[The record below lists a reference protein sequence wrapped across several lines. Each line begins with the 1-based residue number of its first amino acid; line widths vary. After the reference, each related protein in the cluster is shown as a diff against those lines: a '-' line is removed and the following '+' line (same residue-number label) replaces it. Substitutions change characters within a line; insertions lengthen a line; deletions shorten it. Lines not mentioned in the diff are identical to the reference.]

1 MFLDIFQTITGG
13 QSGGFFG
20 TQVDINNDDVIAV
33 GTPTLKKVYLFKLEP
48 LSGRWLSFYNVAGEA
63 FFPQFS
69 DNLLTIVRTP
79 RNLIT
84 VHNVTTNGIS
94 APTHNFTTNM
104 EVTLN
109 WDVTA
114 EAVVVG
120 NVGEKSREGTPL
132 TVYPMK
138 NGVEEQTLQQSWQGA
153 GTSSGYGHNVIM
165 MDKVRNFAYE
175 FSSQL
180 SNKRRGRVDNVSK
193 LINGRGK
200 FKIGNS
206 FSDPKKNKIKIFKI
220 ERSVPS

>member
-48 LSGRWLSFYNVAGEA
+48 LSGRWHSFYNVAGEA

-94 APTHNFTTNM
+94 TSFHNFKTNV
-104 EVTLN
+104 EVLSEN
-109 WDVTA
+109 GWDITA
-114 EAVVVG
+114 DAVVVG
-120 NVGEKSREGTPL
+120 NLSILFLFFPPFL
-132 TVYPMK
+132 TTYY
-138 NGVEEQTLQQSWQGA
+138 NTA
-153 GTSSGYGHNVIM
+153 
-165 MDKVRNFAYE
+165 
-175 FSSQL
+175 
-180 SNKRRGRVDNVSK
+180 RVK
-193 LINGRGK
+193 
-200 FKIGNS
+200 
-206 FSDPKKNKIKIFKI
+206 
-220 ERSVPS
+220 